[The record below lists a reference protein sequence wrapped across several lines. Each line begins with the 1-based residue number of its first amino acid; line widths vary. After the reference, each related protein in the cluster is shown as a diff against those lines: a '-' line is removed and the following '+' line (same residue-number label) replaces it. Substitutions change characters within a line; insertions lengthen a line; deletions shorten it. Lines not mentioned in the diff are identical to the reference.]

1 MNNILKI
8 DYQKYSLPNGLE
20 VILYPKQGIPLVSL
34 NIWYKVGSGNE
45 KEGKTGFAHLFEH
58 MMFQGSEN
66 IPKEKHFHYI
76 QEAGGSLNG
85 STSIDRTN
93 YYESVPSNFL
103 EMILWMESDRMG
115 FLLESLTQE
124 KLDNQKSV
132 VMNERRERYD
142 NQPYGKA
149 FETIFSNLYPKD
161 HPYHW
166 PTIGWMEDIEKFNIE
181 DVQSFFKKYY
191 APDNATLV
199 LSGDF
204 EPGKAKELIELYF
217 GGLKGNGGVEQV
229 ITPDFHL
236 VETKEIVMEDDVQL
250 SRIYMA
256 WHSCKA
262 FEKDDAALDIL
273 SDQMGGS
280 KNARLY
286 KSLVHEKQMALDV
299 SVFQYSGRYDGS
311 FIIVATAIPGV
322 EITDL
327 RKEILAEIN
336 LMAQKGISD
345 EEMTRSKN
353 SIKSTFIY
361 SIQNLDTISD
371 HLNYYNFYMGEPDYF
386 NADIARYQQTDK
398 EDVRE
403 VCEKYLQKPFVELQI
418 IPRNN
423 KG

>member
-8 DYQKYSLPNGLE
+8 DYQRFSLPNGLE

-45 KEGKTGFAHLFEH
+45 TEGKTGFAHLFEH
-58 MMFQGSEN
+58 MMFQGSQN
-66 IPKEKHFHYI
+66 IPKEKHFHFI

-149 FETIFSNLYPKD
+149 FETIFSNLYPKN

-166 PTIGWMEDIEKFNIE
+166 PTIGWMEDIEKFNLE
-181 DVQSFFKKYY
+181 DVRSFFKKYY
-191 APDNATLV
+191 APNNATLV

-204 EPGKAKELIELYF
+204 ESGKAKELIETYF
-217 GGLKGNGGVEQV
+217 GDLKGNGSVENV

-236 VETKEIVMEDDVQL
+236 VESKEIVMEDDVQL

-299 SVFQYSGRYDGS
+299 SVFQYSGKYDGS
-311 FIIVATAIPGV
+311 FIIVVTAIPGV
-322 EITDL
+322 ELADL
-327 RKEILAEIN
+327 RKEILSEIN
-336 LMAQKGISD
+336 LLAQKGITD

-371 HLNYYNFYMGEPDYF
+371 HLNYYNFYKGEPDYF
-386 NADIARYQQTDK
+386 NTDIARYQETDK